1 MKRIFLLSLL
11 LAIISCS
18 SEPYVIVQIADAQ
31 LGFTATSQCQK
42 EKTEYNDDVTYEV
55 ECLAKAVAL
64 VNELKPD
71 AVVFTGDQVHHPL
84 NEIELD
90 AFAQQ
95 AEGIA
100 DGIDVFYL
108 PGNHDV
114 LIGEEQ
120 VDMSPFTKRFG
131 EGTFLSVKKGVRMV
145 GLNSNFIKY
154 NDPRENDQLEWL
166 RGALKKSRKNE
177 VSLIFCHHP
186 FFLNEVDEADGYFQ
200 IQASKRQCYMELFES
215 NGVDAV
221 YAGHLH
227 NNSAGS
233 YNEIPVV
240 TTTSVAYQI
249 GGPQPS
255 VRIIK
260 VEDGTV
266 SDELVPIG

>member
-1 MKRIFLLSLL
+1 MKRIFLFALL
-11 LAIISCS
+11 FAVMSCS
-18 SEPYVIVQIADAQ
+18 SEPYIIVQIADAQ

-42 EKTEYNDDVTYEV
+42 ENLEYNNDVTYEV
-55 ECLAKAVAL
+55 ECLAKAVAI
-64 VNELKPD
+64 VNEMKPD

-95 AEGIA
+95 AAGIA
-100 DGIDVFYL
+100 EGIDVFYL

-114 LIGEEQ
+114 IIGKDQ

-131 EGTFLSVKKGVRMV
+131 EGTFVSVKKGVRMV

-154 NDPRENDQLEWL
+154 NDPRESEQVEWL
-166 RGALKKSRKNE
+166 KSVLKKAKKNE
-177 VSLIFCHHP
+177 VSLVFCHHP
-186 FFLNEVDEADGYFQ
+186 FFLNEVAEADGYFQ
-200 IQASKRQCYMELFES
+200 IQANKRQSYMELFES

-233 YNEIPVV
+233 FNEMPVV

-255 VRIIK
+255 IRVIK
-260 VEDGTV
+260 VQDGTV
-266 SDELVPIG
+266 TDELLPIE